1 MIVGLILRN
10 YKNFKNQHYIPIT
23 LDGNSSWLIGDN
35 GVGKSTILQ
44 AIDTVLNQ
52 NDIKKLDINNEAR
65 AQGLETR
72 EPFIVP
78 IFLLKKSMIRSH
90 LNIYR
95 ILETVSNTTWQIE
108 SEDFNPSQRGLADK
122 FIQQRGALEKI
133 YSEKEYFLFPLGIIK
148 RKANESPEPYMSF
161 FSSIEDYKN
170 DIQELNIF
178 STSSKKISLASSLY
192 LMLEYVKDIYNY
204 IYLPAEITVNEYSK
218 IESDL
223 LQKLLGEN
231 LQQKIKR
238 IIRQKDITEINK
250 HLNNF
255 IEEVS
260 MKLDGKYQFKKPSQ
274 RQSSFTQRHMISKI
288 IESYFSDKVLH
299 YQDSIN
305 RDTPVN
311 NLSSGEKRKALLDLA
326 AGFLKTNPTKSQFIT
341 ILAVDEPELSLHAT
355 ACLKQFE
362 KIRNL
367 GSHGVQTICTTHW
380 YGFLPV
386 IGNGTATYISQQQS
400 YIRALCLDNYKDE
413 LKILASETQGA
424 YIDLLE
430 IKSSHDLVQSIVFSI
445 TSGNNYKWIICEG
458 KTDRKYISAHL
469 QYEDIDNL
477 VVLSV
482 GGSPTVK
489 KIYSLLTLA
498 LEDRKASVTGSAFF
512 LIDTDQNFSNY
523 SVSEPIDSI
532 KIRRM
537 LFKQEK
543 HDISLLKISDDCIS
557 PPTEIEHALDND
569 FYLKTLESLYEKGNA
584 DFNFVSQINT
594 LASNVSAEYLDLNL
608 TQQGII
614 DRYFNEIGK
623 KDEFCNEYIQIL
635 HDSDE
640 IRTPMW
646 LSKVVDFLNGKSGI

>member
-78 IFLLKKSMIRSH
+78 IFLLKKSIIRSS

-95 ILETVSNTTWQIE
+95 ILEVVSNTTWQIE
-108 SEDFNPSQRGLADK
+108 LDDFNPSQRTLADK
-122 FIQQRGALEKI
+122 FISQRKNLEKI
-133 YSEKEYFLFPLGIIK
+133 YSEKEYFLFPIGIIK
-148 RKANESPEPYMSF
+148 GGTNESPTPYMSF
-161 FSSIEDYKN
+161 FSSIDDYKN
-170 DIQELNIF
+170 DIQKLNIF
-178 STSSKKISLASSLY
+178 STSSKRLSLASSLY
-192 LMLEYVKDIYNY
+192 LMLDYVKEIYNY

-238 IIRQKDITEINK
+238 IIRQKDITEINR

-255 IEEVS
+255 IDEVS
-260 MKLDGKYQFKKPSQ
+260 VKLDGNYQFKKPSQ
-274 RQSSFTQRHMISKI
+274 RQNSFTQRHMISKI

-299 YQDSIN
+299 YKDSIN

-326 AGFLKTNPTKSQFIT
+326 AGFLKSNPTKSQFIT

-362 KIRNL
+362 KLRNL
-367 GSHGVQTICTTHW
+367 GNHGIQTICTTHW
-380 YGFLPV
+380 YGFLPIV
-386 IGNGTATYISQQQS
+386 GNGTATYISQQQS

-413 LKILASETQGA
+413 LKVLAAETQGA

-430 IKSSHDLVQSIVFSI
+430 IKSTHDLVQSIVFSI
-445 TSGNNYKWIICEG
+445 TSKNNYKWIVCEG

-469 QYEDIDNL
+469 QYEDVDNL

-523 SVSEPIDSI
+523 TASEPIDSI

-537 LFKQEK
+537 LFKRETSE
-543 HDISLLKISDDCIS
+543 ISLLKMSDDCVS
-557 PPTEIEHALDND
+557 PPTEIEHALDNI
-569 FYLKTLESLYEKGNA
+569 FYHKTLKSLYEKGNS
-584 DFNFVSQINT
+584 DFSFIQHVKT
-594 LASNVSAEYLDLNL
+594 LRSNLSAEYLDLNI
-608 TQQGII
+608 TQQNII
-614 DRYFNEIGK
+614 DKYFDDIGK

-646 LSKVVDFLNGKSGI
+646 LSKIVNFLNGKCGV